1 MRLSARNMLKGKV
14 EKVEKGPITAT
25 IKIKIESPNMVTAII
40 SKESV
45 EDLDIKEGDEVT
57 AVIKSTEVMIAKD

>member
-1 MRLSARNMLKGKV
+1 MLKGKV

-45 EDLDIKEGDEVT
+45 EDLDIKEGDEVA